1 MQFIVITEQLQ
12 ITLYAL
18 LLGLC
23 FGVTYDLLRILRM
36 LVGIT
41 PVHTRPIPLVARL
54 PRRHIGRIGK
64 GRISELFFI
73 NFPDVLYGLCTGAAF
88 CIFLY
93 AANNGRFRWYLFF
106 ACMVGFLIY
115 NYSVGRL
122 TVFLSGYIIA
132 FLRAILGF
140 FLFLCTQPFLWLA
153 QWMRALSSPLYR
165 FAVRRGKIRRTER
178 ERKKLAAAVRFT

>member
-18 LLGLC
+18 LLGVC
-23 FGVTYDLLRILRM
+23 FGAAYDLLRILRM

-41 PVHTRPIPLVARL
+41 PVPAKRISFAARL

-64 GRISELFFI
+64 GRISELFFVHL
-73 NFPDVLYGLCTGAAF
+73 PDVLYGLLTGAIF

-93 AANNGRFRWYLFF
+93 AANNGRFRWYLLMGC
-106 ACMVGFLIY
+106 AVGFFCY
-115 NYSVGRL
+115 YYSVGRL
-122 TVFLSGYIIA
+122 VVFLSGYITS
-132 FLRAILGF
+132 FLRSILGF
-140 FLFLCTQPFLWLA
+140 LLYLCTQPFLWL
-153 QWMRALSSPLYR
+153 WRWLRKLFTPLHKR
-165 FAVRRGKIRRTER
+165 IVRRQKIRRTEK